1 MSTGRKMILETIY
14 LKGLKMDD
22 KTTNCLN
29 AAHRIM
35 DAISRTYDMSVDD
48 IIGNHVRKYLY
59 VKYLIALY
67 LFNKGFRHEEI
78 GISLGVDRTSVYH
91 IIERATDI
99 MRSRDAYY
107 LPMKQCVSKTLEEI
121 GDCPEILNKFV

>member
-1 MSTGRKMILETIY
+1 MSMGRKMILETIY

-22 KTTNCLN
+22 KTAACLS

-35 DAISRTYDMSVDD
+35 DAISRTHDMSADD
-48 IIGNHVRKYLY
+48 IVGNHVRKYLY

-78 GISLGVDRTSVYH
+78 GTSLGVDRTSVYH

-107 LPMKQCVSKTLEEI
+107 LPMKKCVSQTLTEI